1 MSENLTGKLFII
13 SGPSGVGKGTVIA
26 ALKSHF
32 PQFVF
37 PISCTTRVM
46 RPGEKDGE
54 TYHFI
59 SEERF
64 AQSVAAGEFLETA
77 VVHGKDS
84 YGTLKRSIVDAL
96 KDGKVVIREVD
107 LAGFL
112 QIKKQTSV
120 IPSENL
126 FSIFLEPSNPEKFQ
140 QQLTEQINMRGKLSD
155 EEMERRMK
163 SAMNEMAHAG
173 EYNVRVPS
181 YERQVEKL
189 VNDVEKVIRDE
200 CEKAGIK
207 I

>member
-13 SGPSGVGKGTVIA
+13 SGPSGVGKGTVIS
-26 ALKSHF
+26 ALRSHF
-32 PQFVF
+32 PGFVF
-37 PISCTTRVM
+37 PISCTTRAM

-59 SEERF
+59 SKERF
-64 AQSVAAGEFLETA
+64 EQGVEAGEFLETA

-84 YGTLKRSIVDAL
+84 YGTLKEPILAAL
-96 KDGKVVIREVD
+96 KAGKVVIREVD
-107 LAGFL
+107 LKGFL
-112 QIKKQTSV
+112 QIKEKTDV
-120 IPSENL
+120 IPPANL
-126 FSIFLEPSNPEKFQ
+126 FAIFLEPSDPGKFQ
-140 QQLTEQINMRGKLSD
+140 QQLVDQINMRGKLSD

-181 YERQVEKL
+181 YERQVERL
-189 VNDVEKVIRDE
+189 VNDVEKIIREE
-200 CEKAGIK
+200 CGKSGIK